1 MIDGRKDVVLHAVS
15 YAVVFDRCC
24 ALLTV
29 GFTVQGIAAKDD
41 RRLYVVTIVAK
52 KLCVQHVVA
61 SLVFCVDRGG
71 VEGVYDVHRR
81 KKQTVPPGDGLA
93 SEAHNSFFAG
103 IAQPQAIQPVQGRKL
118 VVIADDAGQVEQT
131 AIVFRE
137 PARNETEARR
147 QCSQILDAISIQ
159 AK

>member
-41 RRLYVVTIVAK
+41 RRLHVVTIVTK

-61 SLVFCVDRGG
+61 SLVFCVDRGR

-81 KKQTVPPGDGLA
+81 EKQTVPPGDGLA
-93 SEAHNSFFAG
+93 SEPYNSFFAG
-103 IAQPQAIQPVQGRKL
+103 IAQPQAIQPVQGGKL

-131 AIVFRE
+131 AIVFRK
-137 PARNETEARR
+137 AIRNKPRSRR
-147 QCSQILDAISIQ
+147 QITGILDTISV
-159 AK
+159 